1 MSCSAKKICKIRH
14 YDSNFTEV
22 KNDFRRQKLGR
33 KLPEL
38 LVFNFLCWAAP
49 INERYT
55 PTVRHRTKQHAEM
68 RVIEAFAKQL
78 HKICVMNRLISKD
91 MLITKVMTTEN
102 ALTAKMKIIQ
112 LLYTPSTEL
121 TTLKIHL
128 RVKMPMNVSSRTILL
143 LCPAFSVPILWPVAY
158 ILHLRWRSFN
168 STNIATNRKRP
179 NERSLRCN

>member
-55 PTVRHRTKQHAEM
+55 PTVRQRTKQHAEM

-121 TTLKIHL
+121 TTLKIS
-128 RVKMPMNVSSRTILL
+128 PTCEDANECIIENNS
-143 LCPAFSVPILWPVAY
+143 PALSGFLSPHFMASGLYLTLTVA
-158 ILHLRWRSFN
+158 FV
-168 STNIATNRKRP
+168 
-179 NERSLRCN
+179 